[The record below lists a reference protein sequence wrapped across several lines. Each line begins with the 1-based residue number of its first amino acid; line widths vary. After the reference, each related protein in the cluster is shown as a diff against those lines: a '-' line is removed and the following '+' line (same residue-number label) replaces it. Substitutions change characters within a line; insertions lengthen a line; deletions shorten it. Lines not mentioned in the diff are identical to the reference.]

1 MKGRSFIPV
10 FFAILALLFTSFPG
24 FSKIASN
31 SVKISTK
38 NKQVKGSLQE
48 VPEPGSGL
56 RYSVKKGD
64 NLIGIAR
71 KFGTTP
77 EELKTAN
84 NLRSSR
90 IKAGQFL
97 QIPGPETAEPEKD
110 RSAPEAVRTRSAIS
124 MSAAGKTIE
133 ELEQDTELED
143 APARLRLVKAGFELI
158 GVRYRFSGTSEKSGF
173 DCSGLV
179 KTLFSKF
186 NIDLPRSSKEQFRQ
200 GEKVDRDAL
209 EPGDLV
215 FFSSG
220 GSQPTH
226 VGIYVGDNK
235 FLHAARKARRVIV
248 SDLNKIWY
256 TVRYLGARRVMDLGE
271 DPAPAQ
277 Q

>member
-110 RSAPEAVRTRSAIS
+110 RRAPEAVRTRSAIS